1 MEKIESWTAWILL
14 LLFILSVVIT
24 SIIPKNNTF
33 FDGDF
38 RYFPIPKDED
48 VGKRTVFLVRVEG
61 KTTGMEEFDIPSTA
75 SYKGNAYRITY
86 IFPKAFNSCSNLTGI
101 TIPEGIT
108 RVEYGAFS
116 YCSNLTN
123 IRVAQGNK
131 NYTSVDGVLFTID
144 MSSIVAYPAGKKEE
158 TYTIPNTVTNIGGG
172 AFHSC
177 FSLTNITIPNTVTNI
192 GERAFAR
199 CKSLTRIVIP
209 QGVTTIERETF
220 LNCSSLTNI
229 AIPDTVTD
237 IDGGAF
243 SGCNMLTEVVIPQG
257 VTTIGW
263 ETFYG
268 CCSLTNIT
276 IPDAV
281 TYIDGGA
288 FAGCK
293 SLTKSVIPES
303 VTTIGREA
311 FYGCSNLTDITIPE
325 GVNRIEERAF
335 RDCNSL
341 KNVYFKGP
349 PADSFIRAFGRKTVL
364 HYIEGTPGWTTP
376 EWNGFTTRIWVPES

>member
-1 MEKIESWTAWILL
+1 MNQTLSKILRRTAKIGLWTGGVLL
-14 LLFILSVVIT
+14 LLFMLLG
-24 SIIPKNNTF
+24 PLMQKRNAF
-33 FDGDF
+33 LDGDF

-48 VGKRTVFLVRVEG
+48 VGKRTIFLVRVEG

-75 SYKGNAYRITY
+75 SYKGKAYRITRF
-86 IFPKAFNSCSNLTGI
+86 FPKAFNSCSNLTGI

-131 NYTSVDGVLFTID
+131 KYTSVDGVLFTID

-177 FSLTNITIPNTVTNI
+177 SSLTNITIPNTVTNI
-192 GERAFAR
+192 GERAFTR
-199 CKSLTRIVIP
+199 CKSLTKIVIP
-209 QGVTTIERETF
+209 KGVTTIERETF

-229 AIPDTVTD
+229 AVPDTVTD

-243 SGCNMLTEVVIPQG
+243 SGCKSLTKVVIPQG
-257 VTTIGW
+257 VTTIDW
-263 ETFYG
+263 EAFYSCSSLTSITIPEGVTTIDWGTFYG
-268 CCSLTNIT
+268 CSSLT
-276 IPDAV
+276 
-281 TYIDGGA
+281 
-288 FAGCK
+288 
-293 SLTKSVIPES
+293 SV
-303 VTTIGREA
+303 
-311 FYGCSNLTDITIPE
+311 TIPE

-335 RDCNSL
+335 QECKNL

-349 PADSFIRAFGRKTVL
+349 PAENFIRAFYGNTIL

-376 EWNGFTTRIWVPES
+376 EWNGFTTKIWVPES